1 MKKVITVLLVLALA
15 ITAVTAANIK
25 VGAELGY
32 GVDIFKATKMN
43 DGEKEFANYY
53 LNRGIAA
60 NLTGEYD
67 FNDSFGVKLSAGIM
81 YAFKP
86 YNKYVASNNEGKY
99 KKMDSAKNSGLYFDV
114 ILDAKYSFNLNEK
127 FALSALAGVELVSG
141 HYVKYGDKNVDKKTN
156 NVGIGLNVG
165 AEVSYMII
173 DNLYINGGVSGSWM
187 FVNINKYKEFLDITA
202 CGTST
207 MTYLYKSFYI
217 RPYVG
222 AQYAF

>member
-1 MKKVITVLLVLALA
+1 MKKVLTVLLVLALA
-15 ITAVTAANIK
+15 ITALSAADIK

-32 GVDIFKATKMN
+32 GVDIFKVTAKE
-43 DGEKEFANYY
+43 DGEKKWDNYF

-86 YNKYVASNNEGKY
+86 YGKRDKAKYGKLV
-99 KKMDSAKNSGLYFDV
+99 DKNSGLYFDV

-141 HYVKYGDKNVDKKTN
+141 HYIKGSIADDKKTN

-187 FVNINKYKEFLDITA
+187 FVNKNKYEEALGA
-202 CGTST
+202 GSLAASNP
-207 MTYLYKSFYI
+207 TYYYNSFYI